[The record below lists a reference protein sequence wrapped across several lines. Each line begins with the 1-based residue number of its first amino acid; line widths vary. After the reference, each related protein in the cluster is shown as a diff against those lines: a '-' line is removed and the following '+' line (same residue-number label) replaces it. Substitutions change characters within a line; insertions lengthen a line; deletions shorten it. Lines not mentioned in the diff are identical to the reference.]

1 MISKNFRTVIN
12 YTFLIFILIS
22 IIFTSTITFSNYKID
37 QKDSNIESITS
48 VQYLPINAGQYS
60 ESFNMSQI
68 SMIDESGL
76 LKSTFVAGN
85 YAYLADS
92 DFGLRIL
99 NIENKSNPVVV
110 GQYKNEGLALDVQ
123 VIGNYAYLAN
133 GKVGLEIIDIS
144 DPTHL
149 EKIGEFN
156 DGDGCSKIKV
166 EGDRAFISSSSFP
179 IKIVDISNPGIPNKI
194 GEIPG
199 TELTYT
205 SISNFE
211 VSGNFLYV
219 LNFLEGL
226 LIFNVTD
233 VTNPTLISQFQGD
246 YWFTYGFD
254 IVGNLAYISG
264 YNGYYTNKM
273 FVILDISDPAN
284 PLEISS
290 EIGGTLID
298 DIIINGDFAY
308 CNFGNGF
315 MIFNISN
322 PSNIIQLGSYSDNG
336 AYRNLFASED
346 YIYLVD
352 SCYGLKIIDVSDPT
366 YPTKIAEFEDGE
378 YFSDFIIEDNYIY
391 LVDSCYGLKIID
403 ISDPANP
410 NIIGLCNLQIGYG
423 AIAIKGNYLYIAD
436 WEEGL
441 EVIDVSD
448 PTNPSIA
455 ANYAGMEYIWNIE
468 IAGNYAFLINLSNSM
483 DILDISNPLNPTMV
497 KRYTSTSSLDL
508 IKVYGDIA
516 YLIST
521 NGLIDILNVSDPTNP
536 IAICEYHSKE
546 YQSLGNSYKV
556 GHQFLLKDNFAY
568 LSSLYD
574 YGLEIINVA
583 NTSNPTY
590 IALFENG
597 TSVRDVQIFE
607 NFVWIIVDEGI
618 KILDTSVPTN
628 TSIIEQYTI
637 PYLFKLQIIEN
648 YVYTCSAYRLSIFY
662 LAEADQNPNIYGM
675 PIHWIII
682 FSGFGVV
689 ILILKSRKNKIN
701 RK

>member
-1 MISKNFRTVIN
+1 M
-12 YTFLIFILIS
+12 S
-22 IIFTSTITFSNYKID
+22 IEMSNYNID
-37 QKDSNIESITS
+37 QKDSSIESINS
-48 VQYLPINAGQYS
+48 VQHLPINVGQNI

-68 SMIDESGL
+68 STIDESGL
-76 LKSTFVAGN
+76 LKSTFVVGN

-99 NIENKSNPVVV
+99 NIEDKSNPVVV

-166 EGDRAFISSSSFP
+166 EGDRAFISSSSFS
-179 IKIVDISNPGIPNKI
+179 IKIIDISNPGIPNKI
-194 GEIPG
+194 GEIHG
-199 TELTYT
+199 TELDYT
-205 SISNFE
+205 SISKFE

-233 VTNPTLISQFQGD
+233 VTNPTLISQYKED
-246 YWFTYGFD
+246 YIFTYGID

-264 YNGYYTNKM
+264 NTLSYTNDI
-273 FVILDISDPAN
+273 FIILDISDPAN
-284 PLEISS
+284 PLEIRK
-290 EIGGTLID
+290 EIGYIYAH
-298 DIIINGDFAY
+298 DILINGDFAY
-308 CNFGNGF
+308 CNFGDGF
-315 MIFNISN
+315 RIYNIAN
-322 PSNIIQLGSYSDNG
+322 PNNITQLGSYSDNG
-336 AYRNLFASED
+336 EYIHLFASED

-352 SCYGLKIIDVSDPT
+352 SCYGLKIIDVSDPL
-366 YPTKIAEFEDGE
+366 YPAKIAGFEDGE
-378 YFSDFIIEDNYIY
+378 YFSDFIVEDNYIY
-391 LVDSCYGLKIID
+391 LVDSCCGLKIID

-436 WEEGL
+436 GEEGL

-455 ANYAGMEYIWNIE
+455 ANYTGMEYIWNIE
-468 IAGNYAFLINLSNSM
+468 VAGNYAFLINLSKNM
-483 DILDISNPLNPTMV
+483 DILDITNPLNPTMV
-497 KRYTSTSSLDL
+497 KRYASTSYLDL

-521 NGLIDILNVSDPTNP
+521 NGLIDILDISDPTNP

-546 YQSLGNSYKV
+546 YQSLGDSYSV

-568 LSSLYD
+568 LTSLNYN
-574 YGLEIINVA
+574 GLEIINIA
-583 NTSNPTY
+583 NPSNPTY
-590 IALFENG
+590 IAQFENG

-607 NFVWIIVDEGI
+607 NLVWIIVVEGI

-628 TSIIEQYTI
+628 TSIIEQYNI

-662 LAEADQNPNIYGM
+662 LADQNPNIYGM

-689 ILILKSRKNKIN
+689 ILILKSRKYKNN